1 MGNSVAPAQN
11 SFNAGELSPLWAG
24 RVDMAKYGNGCFRL
38 NNFLPLPQGPAM
50 RRSGTRFAAEGKN
63 SAHRTWTAEFIYSE
77 DDSYVLEFGDGYV
90 RFYTNGGRLLLSATP
105 AAWSNVTTYALGNLV
120 SRLGINYYSKLAH
133 TNQQPP
139 NATYWHP
146 LTSNIYEI
154 PSPYAI
160 GDLTNT
166 DGTFRVDMDQTGDVI
181 FMAHPSYFPRK
192 LSRFGANDWR
202 IETQNITNGPF
213 VDQDP
218 NSTTTVYASAATGTG
233 ITLTASTSI
242 FTSPMIGTLF
252 LIESKSIDG
261 YKVWEPSK
269 VVAVADERRSDSNVY
284 LAINAATTG
293 TVKPT
298 HREGAKFDGDAGVQ
312 WQYQHSGYGIARIT
326 AVAGTTATAD
336 VVSRIP
342 SQAVG
347 GANATTK
354 WAPAD
359 WRSDRGYPA
368 LVKIFR
374 ERQCFARGQ
383 TVWGSV
389 SGDFENFANRDGAE
403 TLPDSAFKVTIGSSE
418 TNAAVWMVASDALLV
433 GTRGAEFAIREVT
446 NAEVFGP
453 GNIKADE
460 ETKYGGRQVP
470 PVRVGSSV
478 LFAQRSG
485 RRLRDFKYTFSDEGY
500 AANDLM
506 VLSSHVLRGQAVQMK
521 FALEPH
527 SIVWVVCND
536 GSLRGL
542 TYLLEQDVLGWH
554 PHTIGGASAAVES
567 VSVIPSP
574 SGTHDQVWLQVRRT
588 INGQTKRYFE
598 YFERAWEAGEQPQ
611 SEAIFSD
618 CATIFDG
625 TLTGAT
631 ATLQNGGTWAA
642 GQSGEVLLSFVP
654 VAGDIGDHLILR
666 HVASGKEARVVVNT
680 AANPAAVTFLTAV
693 PVELRNVLTSNIRWA
708 RDVISGLGYAEGA
721 EVTLLVDGAT
731 HPRRTVTGGQIT
743 LQAPASYVPIGFP
756 CNAEGITMRIEGGAG
771 NGTAQGKMKR
781 VHRLTI
787 RLHESLGGMIGPEGD
802 EDGLEFRSS
811 GTLMDGPPAIFTGDY
826 AMPYPE
832 GFNTDAR
839 IRWFCDQPLPFTVCG
854 LFPQMKVEDRT

>member
-1 MGNSVAPAQN
+1 MGNSVAPAQS

-50 RRSGTRFAAEGKN
+50 RRSGTRYVAETKN
-63 SAHRTWTAEFIYSE
+63 SAHRSWLAEFIYSE

-90 RFYTNGGRLLLSATP
+90 RFYTSGGRLLLSGTP
-105 AAWSNVTTYALGNLV
+105 TAWSNATAYVLGDLV
-120 SRLGINYYSKLAH
+120 SRLGVNYYCKLAH

-146 LTSNIYEI
+146 LTDDIYEI

-160 GDLTNT
+160 ADLTNT
-166 DGTFRVDMDQTGDVI
+166 DGTFRIDMDQTGDVI
-181 FMAHPSYFPRK
+181 FMAHPSYFPK
-192 LSRFGANDWR
+192 KVSRFGATDWR
-202 IETQNITNGPF
+202 FEDQNIKNGPF
-213 VDQDP
+213 EDQDP
-218 NSTTTVYASAATGTG
+218 DTTTTVYASAATGTG
-233 ITLTASTSI
+233 ITLTASASI
-242 FTSPMIGTLF
+242 FTAPMVGTLF

-261 YKVWEPSK
+261 YKVWEPTK
-269 VVAVADERRSDSNVY
+269 AVLANDERRSDSNVY
-284 LAINAATTG
+284 SAINAATTG

-298 HREGAKFDGDAGVQ
+298 HREGAKFDGDNGVQ
-312 WQYQHSGYGIARIT
+312 WQYQHSGYGIARIA

-347 GANATTK
+347 VANATTK

-359 WRSDRGYPA
+359 WRSDRGYPS

-389 SGDFENFANRDGAE
+389 SADFENFANRDGAE

-418 TNAAVWMVASDALLV
+418 TNAAVWMVAADALLV
-433 GTRGAEFAIREVT
+433 GTRGAEFAVREVT
-446 NAEVFGP
+446 NAEAFGP

-485 RRLRDFKYTFSDEGY
+485 KRLRDFKYTFSDEGY
-500 AANDLM
+500 QATDLM
-506 VLSSHVLRGQAVQMK
+506 VLSTHILRGQAVQMK

-542 TYLLEQDVLGWH
+542 TYLAEQDVLGWH
-554 PHTIGGASAAVES
+554 PHTIGGTDAANES
-567 VSVIPSP
+567 LAMIPAP
-574 SGTHDQVWLQVRRT
+574 AGTHDQGWLQVRRT
-588 INGQTKRYFE
+588 IDGQTKRYIE
-598 YFERAWEAGEQPQ
+598 YFERDWEADEQTL

-618 CATIFDG
+618 CAAIFDG
-625 TLTGAT
+625 TIAGESGA
-631 ATLQNGGTWAA
+631 LQAGVTWAA
-642 GQSGEVLLSFVP
+642 GEVAEADLSFVLS
-654 VAGDIGDHLILR
+654 AGDIGDHLIFR
-666 HVASGKEARVVVNT
+666 DPATGAEARVVVED
-680 AANPAAVTFLTAV
+680 AASPATVTFLTDV
-693 PVELRNVLTSNIRWA
+693 PAALQGIATSDLRWA
-708 RDVISGLGYAEGA
+708 RDLISGLEYAEGQ
-721 EVTLLVDGAT
+721 EVTLLVDGAA

-756 CNAEGITMRIEGGAG
+756 CDAEGITMRIEGGAG

-787 RLHESLGGMIGPEGD
+787 RLHESLGGNIGPEGE
-802 EDGLEFRSS
+802 EDGLEFRSAD
-811 GTLMDGPPAIFTGDY
+811 TLMDGPPAIFTGDY
-826 AMPYPE
+826 AMPYPD